1 MNVPV
6 FMQKLT
12 AKLLAD
18 MLYKPFGPVR
28 PSKKAV
34 MERTM
39 KDVGFDQDGFLK
51 WEKEEFNLQND
62 GIAIPASYFPVP
74 NAKGVAVLAHGYG
87 QNRYVLIPQAEIFR
101 ELGYS
106 VIMFDQRH
114 FGESKAPNGTFSMK
128 EADDLVALVKWA
140 KNKCG
145 SETRIITLG
154 VSMGAMTVMNAISRT
169 DQIDAAIEDCGP
181 ARLSEIGDSFFEVAF
196 GFKNPYFPDAAKRA
210 TEKYGMS
217 LDQISPIE
225 SVKKSDIPL
234 LVIHSEGDRT
244 VSVKSA
250 YAIAEASKNP
260 LSRKKIFGAY
270 DHAFSIVERD
280 TYKTA
285 VSDFLNDV
293 FREEN

>member
-1 MNVPV
+1 MSTPV
-6 FMQKLT
+6 FLQKFI
-12 AKLLAD
+12 AKITAD
-18 MLYKPFGPVR
+18 MLYRPFGPVR
-28 PSKKAV
+28 PTRKTV

-51 WEKEEFNLQND
+51 WEKEDFSLPNA
-62 GIAIPASYFPVP
+62 GITIPASYFPVQD
-74 NAKGVAVLAHGYG
+74 AKGVAVLAHGYG

-114 FGESKAPNGTFSMK
+114 FGESKASNGTFSVK
-128 EADDLVALVKWA
+128 EAEDLIALVKWA
-140 KNKCG
+140 KEKCG
-145 SETRIITLG
+145 DETRIVTLG

-169 DQIDAAIEDCGP
+169 DLIDAAVEDCGP
-181 ARLSEIGDSFFEVAF
+181 ARLSDIFEDFYKVAF
-196 GFKNPYFPDAAKRA
+196 GTTNPYFPKAAERAAAK
-210 TEKYGMS
+210 YGVS
-217 LDQISPIE
+217 IAETTPIE
-225 SVKKSDIPL
+225 SVKHSNVPL
-234 LVIHSEGDRT
+234 LIIHSEGDRT
-244 VSVKSA
+244 VNVNAA
-250 YAIAEASKNP
+250 YEIAEASGHP

>member
-1 MNVPV
+1 MSMPV
-6 FMQKLT
+6 FMQKIMANIT
-12 AKLLAD
+12 AD
-18 MLYKPFGPVR
+18 MLYRPFGPVR
-28 PSKKAV
+28 PSQKTV

-39 KDVGFDQDGFLK
+39 KDVGFDQDEFLK
-51 WEKEEFNLQND
+51 WEREDFSLQNE
-62 GIAIPASYFPVP
+62 GITIPASYFPVP
-74 NAKGVAVLAHGYG
+74 DAKGVAVLAHGYG

-106 VIMFDQRH
+106 VILFDQRH
-114 FGESKAPNGTFSMK
+114 FGESKAPNGTFSVK
-128 EADDLVALVKWA
+128 EADDLIALVRWA
-140 KNKCG
+140 KEKCG

-169 DQIDAAIEDCGP
+169 DMINAAVEDCGP
-181 ARLSEIGDSFFEVAF
+181 ANLSEIYEDFYKVAF
-196 GFKNPYFPDAAKRA
+196 GTTNPYFPDAAKRA
-210 TEKYGMS
+210 AVKHG
-217 LDQISPIE
+217 SPIE
-225 SVKKSDIPL
+225 ETNPLESVKHSNVPL

-244 VSVKSA
+244 VNVKAA
-250 YAIAEASKNP
+250 YEIAEASPHP